1 MSASDERGGG
11 RSLQTHKSVSCVLMW
26 ITLGE
31 EMLLRRITKHV
42 KDQNWFAVGL
52 DFLIVICGILIAF
65 QITNW
70 NEARHDRRDEQRY
83 LAELAVNLEAD
94 LAQVRAGQEASL
106 QRVAAAEAI
115 LAEAAPDYGRPR
127 FFPEIDDDLPPP
139 GAFADYPYATLT
151 AYFFLVS
158 SKSTFEELIQTGNI
172 GIISNRSLVKEL
184 TGYYDRL
191 DRQRGNDDLMLTQAE
206 GMLDWTRE
214 NGVGMADRSSLEETI
229 ELAKTDKSFLGFVK
243 MARFLAYFQ
252 YTRLLGVE
260 TNTETLL
267 AAVEVEIEAR

>member
-1 MSASDERGGG
+1 
-11 RSLQTHKSVSCVLMW
+11 
-26 ITLGE
+26 
-31 EMLLRRITKHV
+31 MLLRRVTENV
-42 KDQNWFAVGL
+42 KAQNWTAVAV
-52 DFLIVICGILIAF
+52 DFVIVVTGILIAF

-94 LAQVRAGQEASL
+94 LAQVRSGQEASL

-115 LAEAAPDYGRPR
+115 LTKAAPDYDRPR
-127 FFPEIDDDLPPP
+127 FFPEINRDLPSP
-139 GAFADYPYATLT
+139 GPFDDYPYASLT
-151 AYFFLVS
+151 AYFFMVS
-158 SKSTFEELIQTGNI
+158 SSSTFEELIQTGNI
-172 GIISNRSLVKEL
+172 SVISNRSLVKEL

-206 GMLDWTRE
+206 GMLDWARE
-214 NGVGMADRSSLEETI
+214 NGVGMADRATLEETI
-229 ELAKTDKSFLGFVK
+229 DLAKTDKIFLGFVK

-260 TNTETLL
+260 KDTATLL
-267 AAVEVEIEAR
+267 AAVEAEIEGR